1 MRTQMPI
8 DLKAR
13 FGRRFKVRYSED
25 YHAQYGPRAITV
37 DPWYMVLPCIGGEVY
52 PHGGDRL
59 AAFLRSGPRAEALKR
74 LPCVQVKTVGSD
86 GATVL
91 FPVDVF
97 DQLVKIIRPR
107 RRRRLSEAQRR
118 ACAAH
123 LAKVRPQ
130 ALPQSDS
137 DERLGVQVAHLDP
150 TDVPAG
156 SAILG
161 ACGAREISTIEVRV
175 GW

>member
-1 MRTQMPI
+1 MKCI
-8 DLKAR
+8 NLKER
-13 FGRRFKVRYSED
+13 FGRLFKVRSEES
-25 YHAQYGPRAITV
+25 YYAERSQFRAAEA
-37 DPWYMVLPCIGGEVY
+37 PWLMVIPCVGGEIY
-52 PHGGDRL
+52 PHGGDTL
-59 AAFLRSGPRAEALKR
+59 AAFLRAGPRAERLKR
-74 LPCVQVKTVGSD
+74 LPCVQVKTVGGD
-86 GATVL
+86 GTTVL
-91 FPVDVF
+91 FSVDVF
-97 DQLVKIIRPR
+97 DQVVKIIRPR

-137 DERLGVQVAHLDP
+137 DEHHGVQVGHRAP

-161 ACGAREISTIEVRV
+161 ACGAREISTIEIRA
-175 GW
+175 GR